1 MTNNVLK
8 AMKGAMQEM
17 GMEYAFRRFRKR
29 PEYPYCVGDYLES
42 ESMTEDG
49 LQECTF
55 TLTGF
60 ARGAGSETVLEAAK
74 NKIRNYFTLEVR
86 AFPFDDG
93 SVVAIAYGDAQP
105 VPTEDAELD
114 RIQINLTVKEW
125 SVS

>member
-8 AMKGAMQEM
+8 TVKAAMQEL
-17 GMEYAFRRFRKR
+17 GLEYAFRRFRKK
-29 PEYPYCVGDYLES
+29 PEYLYFVGDYMETDP
-42 ESMTEDG
+42 MTEDG

-60 ARGAGSETVLEAAK
+60 ARGTGSEIALETAK
-74 NKIRNYFTLEVR
+74 GKIRNYFTLEGR
-86 AFPFDDG
+86 AFPFDDDI
-93 SVVAIAYGDAQP
+93 VAIAYGNAQP
-105 VPTEDAELD
+105 IPTEDAELD

>member
-8 AMKGAMQEM
+8 TVKAAMQEM
-17 GMEYAFRRFRKR
+17 GLEYAFRRFRGK
-29 PEYPYCVGDYLES
+29 PEYPYFVGDYMETDSLS
-42 ESMTEDG
+42 EDG

-60 ARGAGSETVLEAAK
+60 ARGAGSETALEAAK
-74 NKIRNYFTLEVR
+74 GKIRNYFTLEGR

-93 SVVAIAYGDAQP
+93 VVIIAYGNAQP
-105 VPTEDAELD
+105 ITTEDAELD

>member
-8 AMKGAMQEM
+8 AMKGAMQEI
-17 GMEYAFRRFRKR
+17 GVEYAFRRFRKK

-74 NKIRNYFTLEVR
+74 NKIRNYFTLEGR

-93 SVVAIAYGDAQP
+93 SVVVIAYGDAQP

>member
-74 NKIRNYFTLEVR
+74 NKIRNYFR
-86 AFPFDDG
+86 
-93 SVVAIAYGDAQP
+93 
-105 VPTEDAELD
+105 
-114 RIQINLTVKEW
+114 LTMALW
-125 SVS
+125 

>member
-74 NKIRNYFTLEVR
+74 NKIRKSLPASELRPPKLFRICER
-86 AFPFDDG
+86 R
-93 SVVAIAYGDAQP
+93 IA
-105 VPTEDAELD
+105 
-114 RIQINLTVKEW
+114 R
-125 SVS
+125 

>member
-42 ESMTEDG
+42 ESMAEDG

-74 NKIRNYFTLEVR
+74 NKIRNYFTLEGR